1 MSFTYAHMCQDE
13 HQQIGH
19 NDSSDQAA
27 ERCPLCQALD
37 EIERL
42 KEALMDATAHLAGAV
57 NAYETF
63 VGNGKRRGVRDALY
77 NTRVRDFQKSL
88 ERARSALSYLHPSV
102 TVGDPP

>member
-19 NDSSDQAA
+19 NDSSDEAG

-42 KEALMDATAHLAGAV
+42 REEVERLRGMLRTA
-57 NAYETF
+57 
-63 VGNGKRRGVRDALY
+63 
-77 NTRVRDFQKSL
+77 
-88 ERARSALSYLHPSV
+88 
-102 TVGDPP
+102 